1 MYVLCGTRFG
11 GSQDVVQER
20 EGLEGSFQGGHEDGG
35 RWESDAARFQG
46 FGGCSV
52 EEAPAASEYTKMG
65 GCVGLRLSRV
75 TWSYVLA
82 ESPFSILHSP
92 SGLPTGIGHRGFTRS
107 EGQTQ
112 IQEANLLLHKILYTR
127 HSHVWPRLI
136 FAQDFPGHNDRYR
149 SSPGPT
155 IKAKQGS
162 RGHPFLAAWDPVMS
176 RSVGHFGR

>member
-1 MYVLCGTRFG
+1 MYCVGQ
-11 GSQDVVQER
+11 GSGLARCCAGEEKVWKEAFRADTKMAVDGR
-20 EGLEGSFQGGHEDGG
+20 EML
-35 RWESDAARFQG
+35 AARFQG

-107 EGQTQ
+107 EGQNQ
-112 IQEANLLLHKILYTR
+112 IQEANLLLHCFLLYTR

-149 SSPGPT
+149 SNLPGQPSRPS
-155 IKAKQGS
+155 KA
-162 RGHPFLAAWDPVMS
+162 AAATLPWQP
-176 RSVGHFGR
+176 GTP